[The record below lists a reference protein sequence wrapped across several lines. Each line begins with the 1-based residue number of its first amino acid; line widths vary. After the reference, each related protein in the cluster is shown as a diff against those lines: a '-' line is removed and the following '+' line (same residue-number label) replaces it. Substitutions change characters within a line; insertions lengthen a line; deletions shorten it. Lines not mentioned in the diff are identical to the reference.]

1 MSTVGP
7 PDLLFLVTLTSSVC
21 MVSEAIKMVERWR
34 GAEKTPPTDF
44 FHEV

>member
-21 MVSEAIKMVERWR
+21 MVSEAIKMMERWR
-34 GAEKTPPTDF
+34 VAEKTPPPDF